1 MQALTSTSRAGR
13 QCGSAAHRGF
23 TLIEALVALVVLGVG
38 MLGVA
43 ALYLDTL
50 RGGRSA
56 LYRQQAVSLAADLGD
71 RLRADRNACG
81 DPVAFGTCD
90 LAWQTALATQLPGG
104 AATVSSAQL
113 RPPPAGYTQALIRY
127 TVTLTWREPG
137 QAVDSTYTLEVE
149 N

>member
-13 QCGSAAHRGF
+13 QFGPAAHRGF

-71 RLRADRNACG
+71 RLRADRNVCG
-81 DPVAFGTCD
+81 DPVAYLTCEA
-90 LAWQTALATQLPGG
+90 AWRTALTTQLPGG
-104 AATVSSAQL
+104 AATVSGAQL
-113 RPPPAGYTQALIRY
+113 QAPPAGYTQGLIRY
-127 TVTLTWREPG
+127 TITLTWKEPG
-137 QAVDSTYTLEVE
+137 QPVDSTYTLEVE

>member
-1 MQALTSTSRAGR
+1 MQALTSTRRTSQLCRRA
-13 QCGSAAHRGF
+13 SHRGF

-81 DPVAFGTCD
+81 NPVAYGTCK
-90 LAWQTALATQLPGG
+90 Q
-104 AATVSSAQL
+104 
-113 RPPPAGYTQALIRY
+113 R
-127 TVTLTWREPG
+127 
-137 QAVDSTYTLEVE
+137 
-149 N
+149 

>member
-1 MQALTSTSRAGR
+1 MQALTSTRRTSQLCRRA
-13 QCGSAAHRGF
+13 SHRGF

-56 LYRQQAVSLAADLGD
+56 LYRQQAVSLAADLSD

-81 DPVAFGTCD
+81 NPVAYGTCD
-90 LAWQTALATQLPGG
+90 LAWQTALTTQLPGG

-113 RPPPAGYTQALIRY
+113 RPPPAGYTQGLTRY

-137 QAVDSTYTLEVE
+137 QVVDSTYTLEVE